1 MNFKKWILKI
11 EFQEVNFE
19 KWISKIK
26 IQKVNFVN
34 WISKSEFWKFGK
46 SLVWEE
52 KIVGA
57 ATIVADSR
65 V

>member
-1 MNFKKWILKI
+1 MHHSYR
-11 EFQEVNFE
+11 VG
-19 KWISKIK
+19 
-26 IQKVNFVN
+26 N
-34 WISKSEFWKFGK
+34 WFSLYGK

>member
-1 MNFKKWILKI
+1 MVGG
-11 EFQEVNFE
+11 EVTDVMLN
-19 KWISKIK
+19 KLADVLRNAAGAGDNGSLRRGRTR
-26 IQKVNFVN
+26 
-34 WISKSEFWKFGK
+34 GK

>member
-1 MNFKKWILKI
+1 MGKVEKG
-11 EFQEVNFE
+11 FQNAL
-19 KWISKIK
+19 S
-26 IQKVNFVN
+26 
-34 WISKSEFWKFGK
+34 GK

>member
-1 MNFKKWILKI
+1 MLDDFLYLNINPNSFN
-11 EFQEVNFE
+11 QVH
-19 KWISKIK
+19 
-26 IQKVNFVN
+26 
-34 WISKSEFWKFGK
+34 GK

>member
-1 MNFKKWILKI
+1 MKFNSSLATFLEIDSEWTHTSNATS
-11 EFQEVNFE
+11 VNINKYLIARE
-19 KWISKIK
+19 
-26 IQKVNFVN
+26 
-34 WISKSEFWKFGK
+34 GK

-57 ATIVADSR
+57 ATKVADSR